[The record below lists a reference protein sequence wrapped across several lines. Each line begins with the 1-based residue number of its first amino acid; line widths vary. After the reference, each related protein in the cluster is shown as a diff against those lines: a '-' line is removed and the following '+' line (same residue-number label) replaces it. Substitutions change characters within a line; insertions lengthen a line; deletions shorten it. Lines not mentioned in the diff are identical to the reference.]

1 MATAATWAVARS
13 NKPQPTQGETMTNY
27 KKIIAAVVAVVA
39 LGGATIATAAPAEA
53 FDVRTA
59 RVNGI

>member
-1 MATAATWAVARS
+1 
-13 NKPQPTQGETMTNY
+13 MTNY

-39 LGGATIATAAPAEA
+39 LGGATVATAAPAEA